1 MVKTFNIKVKPI
13 IEGFIMKKIIII
25 ATCIVGLFCA
35 CNPITDETSLGGVTK
50 ESDLKLK
57 VYATSSGG
65 NQIVMVNK
73 TKGVG
78 SYWDY
83 IVGKS
88 SRDSVTAS
96 LPFLGQ
102 QDIKFTGL
110 CDGGTVSTTRTVNIT
125 RIDHPVDSTWALFA
139 GETATG
145 KKWVWDDTVDG
156 CYGDGGWEAEFVP
169 DWDPVPISQ
178 TEDPGGYMVFDLNGG
193 PNFTCYDSTGKIIR
207 KGTFSFDMTNKINN
221 TDDGSQWSTGELTL
235 SGATVLNGH
244 LYGDTA
250 PVYRFCIL
258 SLTDNKMTLC
268 AAPANAV
275 GWDSGTFWLF
285 KCKNE

>member
-83 IVGKS
+83 I
-88 SRDSVTAS
+88 
-96 LPFLGQ
+96 
-102 QDIKFTGL
+102 
-110 CDGGTVSTTRTVNIT
+110 
-125 RIDHPVDSTWALFA
+125 DHDNL
-139 GETATG
+139 
-145 KKWVWDDTVDG
+145 
-156 CYGDGGWEAEFVP
+156 
-169 DWDPVPISQ
+169 IS
-178 TEDPGGYMVFDLNGG
+178 P
-193 PNFTCYDSTGKIIR
+193 R
-207 KGTFSFDMTNKINN
+207 
-221 TDDGSQWSTGELTL
+221 
-235 SGATVLNGH
+235 
-244 LYGDTA
+244 
-250 PVYRFCIL
+250 
-258 SLTDNKMTLC
+258 
-268 AAPANAV
+268 
-275 GWDSGTFWLF
+275 
-285 KCKNE
+285 